1 MKRDRIMLRTTMP
14 TRAASV
20 VLAAALA
27 FTLMPADA
35 IAYGAE
41 NAPASSDMVQAAP
54 AASDAQAA
62 ESGEAAERSSEVVSA
77 EHPIND
83 TPDANANGA
92 AADSASSAEAASS
105 AIVAKTVPVQQ
116 AAQNASGEQDPTEG
130 VDIVSASVQLANA
143 PTVTAA
149 RGMQFALDN
158 ERHTATLVG
167 IANSTLQGQLDVPAE
182 LQAAGAT
189 YTVTNIGTRNVAGGG
204 SLN

>member
-1 MKRDRIMLRTTMP
+1 MP
-14 TRAASV
+14 MRAASV
-20 VLAAALA
+20 VLTAALA

-41 NAPASSDMVQAAP
+41 NAPASSDTAQAAP
-54 AASDAQAA
+54 APSDAQAA
-62 ESGEAAERSSEVVSA
+62 ESGDTAERPSEVVSVD
-77 EHPIND
+77 HPIND
-83 TPDANANGA
+83 TPGANASA
-92 AADSASSAEAASS
+92 AAAEGASSAEAASS

-116 AAQNASGEQDPTEG
+116 AEQGSNGEQDPTEG

-143 PTVTAA
+143 PTVTAV

-167 IANSTLQGQLDVPAE
+167 IANSTLQGQLVVPAE
-182 LQAAGAT
+182 VQAAGTT
-189 YTVTNIGTRNVAGGG
+189 YTVTNIGTQNVAGGG